1 MFQVLVVKCRY
12 QTRVLFGEYL
22 IFAGSDLGLF
32 EVGFLEVGIFGAE
45 IMDGKTGDLG
55 EHLMNKGYRFQICWL
70 FDELRRVLALMPWC
84 FASPSQ
90 LLSYLG
96 ILSLQN
102 KLMNIVNNPRI
113 HRSVFYMMPA
123 VRFTGPVGFGQVVEC
138 FETFKNRDW
147 PPESLANVPPLTC
160 KGRCFVASQ
169 IDLPLVH
176 KNPTH
181 HLAHPYW
188 AVGLSVL
195 SPSRWLWNQH
205 KTSQNLILAHHLRR
219 FSHDFPMIFPWNRPN
234 SPDFSSGTSSTRM
247 QDSGSSGEATAPM
260 RSTGK
265 STCGGFTL
273 VLDRC

>member
-96 ILSLQN
+96 ILSLQTN
-102 KLMNIVNNPRI
+102 LWTLWTTPEFIGVYSTWCQPYGSPAQLALVKLWSASKHLKTVIDHQNLLQMCPLWPAKVVVSLHPRLICLWFTKTLPITLPI
-113 HRSVFYMMPA
+113 HIEQLDCQFY
-123 VRFTGPVGFGQVVEC
+123 
-138 FETFKNRDW
+138 
-147 PPESLANVPPLTC
+147 
-160 KGRCFVASQ
+160 
-169 IDLPLVH
+169 
-176 KNPTH
+176 
-181 HLAHPYW
+181 HPQDGYEI
-188 AVGLSVL
+188 STKH
-195 SPSRWLWNQH
+195 H
-205 KTSQNLILAHHLRR
+205 KTS
-219 FSHDFPMIFPWNRPN
+219 S
-234 SPDFSSGTSSTRM
+234 
-247 QDSGSSGEATAPM
+247 
-260 RSTGK
+260 
-265 STCGGFTL
+265 
-273 VLDRC
+273 